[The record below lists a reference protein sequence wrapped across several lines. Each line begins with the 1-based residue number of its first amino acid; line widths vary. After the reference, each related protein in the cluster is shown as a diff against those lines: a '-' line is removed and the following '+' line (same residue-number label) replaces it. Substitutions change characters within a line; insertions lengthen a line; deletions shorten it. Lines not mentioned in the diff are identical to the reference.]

1 MRSPGMIDLLRPL
14 TEQEE
19 IQSLAY
25 RLFENEGKPEGRA
38 EEHWAKAEEFI
49 RAQRLAI
56 AGDSEEP
63 TMPPA

>member
-25 RLFENEGKPEGRA
+25 RLFEDEGKPEGRA